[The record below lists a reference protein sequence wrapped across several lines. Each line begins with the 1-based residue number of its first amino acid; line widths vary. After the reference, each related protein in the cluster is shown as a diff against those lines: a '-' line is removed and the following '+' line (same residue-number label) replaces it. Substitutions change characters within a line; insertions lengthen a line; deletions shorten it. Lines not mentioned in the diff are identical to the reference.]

1 MTMDIRA
8 AVYAL
13 DRGIDRIVD
22 DDPVTSL
29 LPSQVRLVPSEFGH
43 VPELQR
49 LLARDTLNGE
59 LDAALRPRVSDRE
72 LLSPTSFR
80 AALVDAEAALRA
92 GATENPDA
100 AKVLNRGAR
109 LLGDVRALNDLLSQY
124 RNALLQ
130 G

>member
-13 DRGIDRIVD
+13 DRGLDRIVD

-29 LPSQVRLVPSEFGH
+29 LPPQVRLVPSEFGH

-49 LLARDTLNGE
+49 LLARDTLDGE
-59 LDAALRPRVSDRE
+59 LDAALRPHVSDRE

-80 AALVDAEAALRA
+80 AALVDAEVALRA
-92 GATENPDA
+92 GASENPDA

-109 LLGDVRALNDLLSQY
+109 LLGDVRSLNDLLSQY

>member
-1 MTMDIRA
+1 MDIRA

-22 DDPVTSL
+22 DEPGTSL
-29 LPSQVRLVPSEFGH
+29 LPPQTQLIPSEFGR

-49 LLARDTLNGE
+49 LLASTTLDGE
-59 LDAALRPRVSDRE
+59 LDAAARPDVTDRE
-72 LLSPTSFR
+72 LLAPGRFR
-80 AALVDAEAALRA
+80 AALGEAESALRS
-92 GATENPDA
+92 GAAENPDA

-109 LLGDVRALNDLLSQY
+109 LLADVRSLGDLLSQY
-124 RNALLQ
+124 RNALVQ